1 VKVIWFRQVVF
12 TLFPARL
19 HDCRLSGNFIHPFQ
33 SFQNPFQAPNACT
46 AHKLLCL
53 FHKHLFALLVD
64 NMIWALLYL
73 ILLFIMI
80 SSALLAGMR
89 RDEADFFALKPESP
103 DKRGEVEKIK
113 ASM

>member
-1 VKVIWFRQVVF
+1 
-12 TLFPARL
+12 
-19 HDCRLSGNFIHPFQ
+19 
-33 SFQNPFQAPNACT
+33 
-46 AHKLLCL
+46 
-53 FHKHLFALLVD
+53 
-64 NMIWALLYL
+64 MIWALLYL

-103 DKRGEVEKIK
+103 DNRGEVEKIK